1 MRRSRVGTGA
11 VVALLLVALYLRD
24 PPWAGQVTS
33 GLVDWATDR
42 SGTRFRW
49 TNGRATFFVPS
60 DATSMTLP
68 LRSYFPGP
76 NGGPVI
82 VSVAVDDRWLA
93 DIELRRPEEW
103 VRPVLP
109 LPRKATSRS
118 FRRVD
123 LRVSRT
129 VVTWAILGVMS
140 GEIELQGAH

>member
-1 MRRSRVGTGA
+1 MKRTRVGAGT
-11 VVALLLVALYLRD
+11 VVVLLVIAAVYFHD

-33 GLVDWATDR
+33 GLLDWAPDR

-49 TNGRATFFVPS
+49 TGGRASFFVPS

-68 LRSYFPGP
+68 LRSYFRDP
-76 NGGPVI
+76 NGRPVI
-82 VSVAVDDRWLA
+82 VSIAVDDRWLA
-93 DIELRRPEEW
+93 DIELPRPDEW

-109 LPRKATSRS
+109 LPHRPTSRS

-129 VVTWAILGVMS
+129 VVTWAILGVMT
-140 GEIELQGAH
+140 GEIELER